1 MTKEIEKIEDIIEE
15 GLRRSH
21 SSHSAFVISE
31 QEEANANN
39 EEDYMQTCAFLNGAL
54 VDLCTKASAKKGY
67 VEVFDTTVNNVRTL
81 FGDVKILRWDLIS
94 QKGDI
99 RALK

>member
-1 MTKEIEKIEDIIEE
+1 MNEKMGKLLDVLEE
-15 GLRRSH
+15 GLRRLH

-39 EEDYMQTCAFLNGAL
+39 EEDYMQTCAFLNGTL

-67 VEVFDTTVNNVRTL
+67 VEVFDITDNNVKTL
-81 FGDVKILRWDLIS
+81 FGDVKILRWDLVHS
-94 QKGDI
+94 KGDI
-99 RALK
+99 RK